1 MKFFFDLFPI
11 LLFFI
16 AFKIWGIFVATAV
29 AIGAAVLQIVWVL
42 TRRQRVDP
50 MLWVNLGIISVFG
63 GATLFFHNELFIKWK
78 PTVLYA
84 LLAGTLLASKWFWNK
99 NLLQTIMGTKLFLP
113 TAAWTKLNFA
123 WAGFFLALGV
133 FNIVIAYTCSTP
145 TWVTFKLFGS
155 TIGMIIFIIAQS
167 IWLAKYARQNPDML
181 KQKNYES

>member
-84 LLAGTLLASKWFWNK
+84 LLAGTLLLSKWIWNK

-113 TAAWTKLNFA
+113 TEAWTKLNFA
-123 WAGFFLALGV
+123 WAGFFLVLGA

-155 TIGMIIFIIAQS
+155 TVGMIIFIIAQS
-167 IWLAKYARQNPDML
+167 IWLAKYVRQNPDSF